1 VVAAGLTD
9 GTVRTPTARPPVGS
23 GSSDG
28 ATAVVVCGVEV
39 ATAGERL
46 EREVAWRL
54 AVVVP
59 HAEIMIVT
67 AMPAAAALANLL
79 VAFIFMPPF
88 G

>member
-1 VVAAGLTD
+1 VAAGLTEA
-9 GTVRTPTARPPVGS
+9 TVRTPTTRPPVGS

-28 ATAVVVCGVEV
+28 ATAVVVCGVDV
-39 ATAGERL
+39 ATAGEWL

-59 HAEIMIVT
+59 HAEIMIVM
-67 AMPAAAALANLL
+67 AAAAALAHLF
-79 VAFIFMPPF
+79 AMFIFMPPF